1 MKSQPQSDA
10 VAQTTA
16 RSTAS
21 AGYAPSVPITV
32 YRELAAELQ
41 ATKTLLDS
49 MNTQNQQLARHNQH
63 LRQEIEQLAQSAI
76 NLRQSAEAFQPSWN
90 LPPQSPEAAN
100 ARSPRSWRPET
111 ASPGGERGYVI
122 EQAEP
127 RSRNRSQP
135 SQREMSGVWLVLIIA
150 AIVITAFGAGFLV
163 VRPLLS
169 QDR

>member
-10 VAQTTA
+10 VTQSSSA
-16 RSTAS
+16 RSPAGT
-21 AGYAPSVPITV
+21 GYAPSVPITV

-63 LRQEIEQLAQSAI
+63 LRQEIDLLAQSAS
-76 NLRQSAEAFQPSWN
+76 NLRQTAEAFQPSWN
-90 LPPQSPEAAN
+90 LPHQHPEMLGFRPPRPAGSPAGE
-100 ARSPRSWRPET
+100 PEK
-111 ASPGGERGYVI
+111 YVI

-127 RSRNRSQP
+127 RSRNRSKP
-135 SQREMSGVWLVLIIA
+135 PQREVSGVWLVLIIT

-163 VRPLLS
+163 VRPLLTQ

>member
-1 MKSQPQSDA
+1 MKSQPHSDA
-10 VAQTTA
+10 VTKTAQ
-16 RSTAS
+16 STAGGTS
-21 AGYAPSVPITV
+21 YAPSVPITV

-76 NLRQSAEAFQPSWN
+76 HLQQSAEAFQPSWN
-90 LPPQSPEAAN
+90 LPPQHSETN
-100 ARSPRSWRPET
+100 RSPRPNRSPADRPE
-111 ASPGGERGYVI
+111 YII

-127 RSRNRSQP
+127 RSRPRSQP
-135 SQREMSGVWLVLIIA
+135 SGREVSGVWLVLIIT

-163 VRPLLS
+163 VRPLL
-169 QDR
+169 QQNR